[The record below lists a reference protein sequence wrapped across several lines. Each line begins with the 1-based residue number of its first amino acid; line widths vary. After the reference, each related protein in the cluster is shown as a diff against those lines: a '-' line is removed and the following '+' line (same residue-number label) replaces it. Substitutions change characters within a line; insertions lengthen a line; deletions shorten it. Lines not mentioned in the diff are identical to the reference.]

1 MRPPGRSVF
10 ALRFPQRRN
19 NPTYESISG
28 NYVPIPGLAP
38 FPQRVAAFRHCLSDA
53 GGVFRR
59 LFTAYR
65 GRYRR
70 PGQAQ
75 HQVADFVAVD
85 CADIWAHS
93 SDASDKNPLY
103 WLRGIDCAD
112 RLAPAQARA
121 EAKRHTDD
129 SWQDAFRRGILLADA
144 KITPEER
151 RDLVARL
158 DTFSPQIAVQV
169 RPLYQLWRDGQT
181 RQLQLVEER
190 ARYAK
195 LQQSSDSEL
204 ETLRQQELTLREQL
218 ELTTRKLENL
228 TDIERQLSSRK
239 PGGNFGSE
247 KVPEVI
253 HDDP

>member
-38 FPQRVAAFRHCLSDA
+38 FPPVDGCFQALLVLRWRGVPPAFHRHTAEGTAA
-53 GGVFRR
+53 
-59 LFTAYR
+59 
-65 GRYRR
+65 

-169 RPLYQLWRDGQT
+169 ARCISSGATARPVSCSWWKSVPVTLSFSSPAIANWRHCVS
-181 RQLQLVEER
+181 RSWR
-190 ARYAK
+190 CA
-195 LQQSSDSEL
+195 SSWS
-204 ETLRQQELTLREQL
+204 
-218 ELTTRKLENL
+218 
-228 TDIERQLSSRK
+228 
-239 PGGNFGSE
+239 
-247 KVPEVI
+247 
-253 HDDP
+253 

>member
-28 NYVPIPGLAP
+28 NYVPIPRPRRRSLSGWLLSGIACLTLAGCSAGFSP
-38 FPQRVAAFRHCLSDA
+38 HTAEGTAA
-53 GGVFRR
+53 
-59 LFTAYR
+59 
-65 GRYRR
+65 

-151 RDLVARL
+151 RDLGGASRYLQPANRRSGPPAVSALAR
-158 DTFSPQIAVQV
+158 
-169 RPLYQLWRDGQT
+169 RPDPSAAAGG
-181 RQLQLVEER
+181 R
-190 ARYAK
+190 ACP
-195 LQQSSDSEL
+195 
-204 ETLRQQELTLREQL
+204 LR
-218 ELTTRKLENL
+218 
-228 TDIERQLSSRK
+228 
-239 PGGNFGSE
+239 
-247 KVPEVI
+247 
-253 HDDP
+253 

>member
-1 MRPPGRSVF
+1 MNR
-10 ALRFPQRRN
+10 
-19 NPTYESISG
+19 
-28 NYVPIPGLAP
+28 
-38 FPQRVAAFRHCLSDA
+38 
-53 GGVFRR
+53 
-59 LFTAYR
+59 YR
-65 GRYRR
+65 GTMSQFLAWRR
-70 PGQAQ
+70 SLSGWLLSGIACLTLAGCSAGFSPHTAEGTAAPGQAQ

-93 SDASDKNPLY
+93 SDASDKIPSTGCGALTVPIAS
-103 WLRGIDCAD
+103 R
-112 RLAPAQARA
+112 RR
-121 EAKRHTDD
+121 
-129 SWQDAFRRGILLADA
+129 RRGRRRNAIPTTAGRTRSVAASCLLML
-144 KITPEER
+144 KLPLRER

-204 ETLRQQELTLREQL
+204 ETLRQQELALREQL

>member
-1 MRPPGRSVF
+1 MNR
-10 ALRFPQRRN
+10 
-19 NPTYESISG
+19 
-28 NYVPIPGLAP
+28 
-38 FPQRVAAFRHCLSDA
+38 
-53 GGVFRR
+53 
-59 LFTAYR
+59 YR
-65 GRYRR
+65 GTMSQFLACRR
-70 PGQAQ
+70 SLSGWLLSGIACLTLAGCSAGFSPHTAEGTAAPGQAQ

-204 ETLRQQELTLREQL
+204 ETLRQQELALREQL

>member
-1 MRPPGRSVF
+1 MNR
-10 ALRFPQRRN
+10 
-19 NPTYESISG
+19 
-28 NYVPIPGLAP
+28 
-38 FPQRVAAFRHCLSDA
+38 
-53 GGVFRR
+53 
-59 LFTAYR
+59 YR
-65 GRYRR
+65 GTMSQFLAWRR
-70 PGQAQ
+70 SLSGWLLSGIACLTLAGCSAGFSPHTAEGTAAPGQAQ

-112 RLAPAQARA
+112 
-121 EAKRHTDD
+121 
-129 SWQDAFRRGILLADA
+129 RGILLADA

-204 ETLRQQELTLREQL
+204 ETLRQQELALREQL